1 MTVTNKR
8 PAPPKQ
14 QFRERYKR
22 HDVVAGYVF
31 ILPLMAG
38 ILIFY
43 IIPIFQTF
51 YYSLTEWGMFGG
63 TSFVGLKNYER
74 LVKDDY
80 VWHSL
85 LNTLRYTVMLVPSS
99 IILSIFFATLLNMG
113 IRGKSVYR
121 VIYFLPAVTMTTA
134 AALVWKFIF
143 NAEYG
148 PVNALLAKFGVR
160 GPSWTTNSGTAIIV
174 LVVVAVWLGLGKNII
189 LYLAGLQGI
198 PRTYYEAAEIDGAGT
213 FRRFFSITLPLL
225 TPTMFFQMTTTII
238 SSLQLY
244 DTIFVIFK
252 EENPALRSVVSVA
265 YQFYRQM
272 YVFNDKG
279 YAASI
284 AILLL
289 VVTLIITAFNFS
301 MQGKWV
307 NYD

>member
-8 PAPPKQ
+8 PAPPKD

-63 TSFVGLKNYER
+63 TSFVGFKNYEL

-85 LNTLRYTVMLVPSS
+85 LNTLRYTVMLVPAS

-121 VIYFLPAVTMTTA
+121 VVYFLPAVTMTTA

-148 PVNALLAKFGVR
+148 PVNGLLGKLGVKGPAWITDSRTALL
-160 GPSWTTNSGTAIIV
+160 V

-198 PRTYYEAAEIDGAGT
+198 PRTYYEAAEIDGAGP
-213 FRRFFSITLPLL
+213 FRRFFSSPC
-225 TPTMFFQMTTTII
+225 PC
-238 SSLQLY
+238 
-244 DTIFVIFK
+244 
-252 EENPALRSVVSVA
+252 
-265 YQFYRQM
+265 
-272 YVFNDKG
+272 
-279 YAASI
+279 
-284 AILLL
+284 
-289 VVTLIITAFNFS
+289 
-301 MQGKWV
+301 
-307 NYD
+307 

>member
-8 PAPPKQ
+8 PAPPKD

-63 TSFVGLKNYER
+63 TSFVGFKNYER

-85 LNTLRYTVMLVPSS
+85 LNTLRYTVMLVPAS

-121 VIYFLPAVTMTTA
+121 VVYFLPAVTMTTA

-148 PVNALLAKFGVR
+148 PVNGLLGKLGVKGPAWITDSRTALL
-160 GPSWTTNSGTAIIV
+160 V

-225 TPTMFFQMTTTII
+225 TPTMFLQMTTTII

-252 EENPALRSVVSVA
+252 EENPVLRSVVSVA

-279 YAASI
+279 YAAAI

-289 VVTLIITAFNFS
+289 AVTLVITAFNFS